1 MGYNFYQMYESRTL
15 ALKNRIK
22 LLESK
27 GGNASIVNKLKRELA
42 RLDNLKAEKDAEVAE
57 QEASEE

>member
-15 ALKNRIK
+15 AIKNRIR

-27 GGNASIVNKLKRELA
+27 GGNASIVNKLKRELT